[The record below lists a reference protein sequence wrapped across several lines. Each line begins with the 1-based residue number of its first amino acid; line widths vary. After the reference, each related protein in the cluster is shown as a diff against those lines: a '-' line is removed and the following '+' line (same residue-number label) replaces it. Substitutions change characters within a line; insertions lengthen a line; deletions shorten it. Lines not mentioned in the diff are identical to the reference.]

1 LRDTG
6 ASSAHVFLYGTVPQA
21 ASRFAAYGMY
31 RWEVVMRDTV
41 VVGVVGAGG
50 LGVLLKEQLVRFDYS
65 AVFTT
70 LAVLIALTLAVD
82 LVSALVRRT
91 VR

>member
-1 LRDTG
+1 
-6 ASSAHVFLYGTVPQA
+6 
-21 ASRFAAYGMY
+21 
-31 RWEVVMRDTV
+31 
-41 VVGVVGAGG
+41 
-50 LGVLLKEQLVRFDYS
+50 VLLKEQLVRFDYS